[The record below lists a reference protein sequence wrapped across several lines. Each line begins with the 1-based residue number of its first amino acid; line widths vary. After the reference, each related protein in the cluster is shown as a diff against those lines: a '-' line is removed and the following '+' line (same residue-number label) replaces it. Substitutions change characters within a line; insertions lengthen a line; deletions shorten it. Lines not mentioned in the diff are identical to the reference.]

1 MKAITKTLA
10 AVLSV
15 AAVSAPAFAADK
27 EYRFIGDTQ
36 FAGFCKA
43 VATDDVRAL
52 RVNLSRNVGRIA
64 ATEREVLRMLT
75 AEDGLTCN
83 GSTLVDFSVQ
93 REASDVHEFL
103 TSRS

>member
-1 MKAITKTLA
+1 MKAIVKSLA
-10 AVLSV
+10 AVLTV

-27 EYRFIGDTQ
+27 EYRFVGDTQ

-64 ATEREVLRMLT
+64 ATEREVLRMVT

-83 GSTLVDFSVQ
+83 GENLVEFSVH

>member
-10 AVLSV
+10 VALSI
-15 AAVSAPAFAADK
+15 AAVTSPALAADK

-43 VATDDVRAL
+43 VANDDVRAL
-52 RVNLSRNVGRIA
+52 RVNVSRNVGRIA
-64 ATEREVLRMLT
+64 ATEREVLRLLT
-75 AEDGLTCN
+75 AEDGVTCN
-83 GSTLVDFSVQ
+83 GSGLVEFSVQ
-93 REASDVHEFL
+93 RDASAVREFL

>member
-1 MKAITKTLA
+1 MKAISKSL
-10 AVLSV
+10 AVLLTVTAV
-15 AAVSAPAFAADK
+15 ATPAVAADK
-27 EYRFIGDTQ
+27 QYRFIGDTQ

-75 AEDGLTCN
+75 SEEGVTCN
-83 GSTLVDFSVQ
+83 GADLVDFSVQ
-93 REASDVHEFL
+93 RDATAVHDFL
-103 TSRS
+103 VSRI